1 MVCIPSGYGGLSCEL
16 IYLQQSFVHFL
27 VRIMPSSLLQD
38 AGPGDSAK
46 AVWGRVWY
54 RHMDNAAL
62 ACQIAGRLKNRGFP
76 D

>member
-1 MVCIPSGYGGLSCEL
+1 
-16 IYLQQSFVHFL
+16 
-27 VRIMPSSLLQD
+27 MPSSLLQD